1 MNFVY
6 IQCAG
11 GVGAQVLSSLVIEY
25 FNKSKI
31 FKDGRYFGSSG
42 AQSIPDGIS
51 FFEKKIDDQFL
62 KFRWYEKNRYICWAV
77 RRIMYL
83 LSLLS
88 NRVVY
93 IDDFN
98 YLKLIYASKLETSY
112 LCGQLNE
119 CLIAS
124 KQTGPSNHL
133 MVAHI
138 RRGDYLKAGLP
149 TLSLEYLY
157 ESLEAENYSS
167 NKLTIVTDSSDLVS
181 FELDRLNRSC
191 DIISGEALKDLG
203 IMTLSK
209 IFIAS
214 DSQFS
219 LVAILLSKSMET
231 VLVPQRWHVLGI
243 SELLAKRPSIKK
255 VVMI

>member
-1 MNFVY
+1 
-6 IQCAG
+6 
-11 GVGAQVLSSLVIEY
+11 
-25 FNKSKI
+25 
-31 FKDGRYFGSSG
+31 
-42 AQSIPDGIS
+42 
-51 FFEKKIDDQFL
+51 
-62 KFRWYEKNRYICWAV
+62 
-77 RRIMYL
+77 
-83 LSLLS
+83 
-88 NRVVY
+88 
-93 IDDFN
+93 
-98 YLKLIYASKLETSY
+98 
-112 LCGQLNE
+112 
-119 CLIAS
+119 
-124 KQTGPSNHL
+124 

-138 RRGDYLKAGLP
+138 RRGDYLNHIRRGDFLKAEMP
-149 TLSLEYLY
+149 TLLNLEHLY
-157 ESLEAENYSS
+157 ESLEAGNFSS

-255 VVMI
+255 VVII